1 MQILFTSNPLV
12 GHWLPMIPLA
22 RAAQEAGHDVVIAT
36 GPDAVAEIARRGYTA
51 WPIGSDLGTIQAHLQ
66 NRPRTA
72 PETDE
77 ERTVADGL
85 AMFADPAIGRARD
98 LLARTADWRPDI
110 VVQEIYELGGT
121 YVPADL
127 HALHG
132 LGAHYPNFIQLAE
145 LGLARVRSTLGEPAW
160 RMPIAETPYVDP
172 FPRCCSH
179 RRIDRSPMSSRC
191 GSVPARSDRA
201 TCCRRV

>member
-1 MQILFTSNPLV
+1 
-12 GHWLPMIPLA
+12 
-22 RAAQEAGHDVVIAT
+22 
-36 GPDAVAEIARRGYTA
+36 
-51 WPIGSDLGTIQAHLQ
+51 
-66 NRPRTA
+66 
-72 PETDE
+72 
-77 ERTVADGL
+77 
-85 AMFADPAIGRARD
+85 MFADPAIGRARD

-132 LGAHYPNFIQLAE
+132 LGAHYPNFIRLAE

-172 FPRCCSH
+172 FPPVLQPPE
-179 RRIDRSPMSSRC
+179 DRPFADVIAMRV
-191 GSVPARSDRA
+191 GAGEVDRA
-201 TCCRRV
+201 TCCRRA

>member
-1 MQILFTSNPLV
+1 
-12 GHWLPMIPLA
+12 MIPLA

-36 GPDAVAEIARRGYTA
+36 GPDAVAEIARRGFTA

-132 LGAHYPNFIQLAE
+132 LGAHYPNFVQLAE

-172 FPRCCSH
+172 FPPVLQPPE
-179 RRIDRSPMSSRC
+179 IDRSPMSSRC

-201 TCCRRV
+201 TCCRRA